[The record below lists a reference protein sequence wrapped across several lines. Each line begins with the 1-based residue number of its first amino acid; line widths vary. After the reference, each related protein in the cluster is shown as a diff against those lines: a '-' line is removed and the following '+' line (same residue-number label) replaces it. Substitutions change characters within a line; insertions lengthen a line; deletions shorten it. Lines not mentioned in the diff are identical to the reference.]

1 MPEPLPD
8 RFKPFEWVAE
18 GRSAVGELPMSA
30 LGRLSA
36 SLAAPVDEPVRVE
49 LAADSGAD
57 GRPVL
62 SGRIRAT
69 LVMQCDRCLE
79 PMSVNLDV
87 PVRLALV
94 RSEAEAARL
103 PQELEPLL
111 VDGEWLDVA
120 TVIEDELLLA
130 MPMFSKHAAREC
142 APQAA
147 QAAAGAPRKP
157 FAVLASLRRGDKGN
171 EEH

>member
-18 GRSAVGELPMSA
+18 GRSAVGELPMAA

-36 SLAAPVDEPVRVE
+36 NLAVPVDEPVRVE
-49 LAADSGAD
+49 LVAEAGAG

-62 SGRIRAT
+62 AARIQAT

-94 RSEAEAARL
+94 RSEADAAHL
-103 PQELEPLL
+103 PDELEPLL

-130 MPMFSKHAAREC
+130 MPMFSKHAAGEC

-157 FAVLASLRRGDKGN
+157 FAVLASLRRDGEGN
-171 EEH
+171 EED